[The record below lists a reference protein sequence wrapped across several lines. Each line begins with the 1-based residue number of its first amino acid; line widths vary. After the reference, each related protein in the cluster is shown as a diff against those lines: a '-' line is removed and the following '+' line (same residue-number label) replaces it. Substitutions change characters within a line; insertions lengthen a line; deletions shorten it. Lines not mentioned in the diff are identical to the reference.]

1 MFQRIVVGVTKASTA
16 RNAAAAAREL
26 ALALGA
32 ELHVVSAFD
41 EKATDD
47 SADRAEQLLGD
58 LAMGSGKSMQLHS
71 RPGDPAAAICD
82 VARAVGAD
90 LIVIGNK
97 GLAGSSRWA
106 ASVPGTVTRTA
117 PCAVLVLDTV

>member
-1 MFQRIVVGVTKASTA
+1 MFERIVVGVTKESTA
-16 RNAAAAAREL
+16 REAAAAARQL
-26 ALALGA
+26 ALTLGA
-32 ELHVVSAFD
+32 ELHVVTAFD
-41 EKATDD
+41 EKATDG

-58 LAMGSGKSMQLHS
+58 VAMGSGKSMQLHS

-82 VARAVGAD
+82 VAREVGAD

-97 GLAGSSRWA
+97 GLAGSGRWS

-117 PCAVLVLDTV
+117 PCAVLLLDTV